1 MAQDILIIEEVDV
14 RRADDP
20 DDTRVLTVTKVGLPE
35 IKRKEA
41 EHTPGG
47 GVGSVKFLLPMADS
61 IEPKFSVK
69 GLDLDVLRKYGF
81 SAGQHDKWT
90 FAASLRNK
98 RTNKLVSVRSTI
110 QGIVSTWSPGE
121 HTPGEL
127 LDCDHTLAE
136 VTYYDLV
143 INGEE
148 IFAWSFYGRYWRS
161 GGIDLFAEYRN
172 ALGA

>member
-20 DDTRVLTVTKVGLPE
+20 DDTRVFSINKMGLPSL
-35 IKRKEA
+35 KRKEA

-47 GVGSVKFLLPMADS
+47 GVGTINFLLPMADAF
-61 IEPKFSVK
+61 EPKFAVK
-69 GLDLDVLRKYGF
+69 GLDLDVLRKFGF
-81 SAGQHDKWT
+81 TAGVFDKWT

-98 RTNKLVSVRSTI
+98 RTNKLVPVRTTI
-110 QGIVSTWSPGE
+110 QGIVSEWAPGE

-127 LDCDHTLAE
+127 LDCDHTLKE
-136 VTYYDLV
+136 VRYVDLV
-143 INGEE
+143 IDGEE
-148 IFAWSFYGRYWRS
+148 IFAWSFYGRFWRS
-161 GGIDLFAEYRN
+161 GGVDLFAEYRT